1 MKTKDSNLKNSLLL
15 VFFTVTLVIQIL
27 FLIPMVVINL
37 KMLYMTAPTLAI
49 SSMLSEGLLFVLLL
63 VGVAYSLDKYREK

>member
-1 MKTKDSNLKNSLLL
+1 MKKKDSNLKYSFLL
-15 VFFTVTLVIQIL
+15 VFFTVALVIQIL

-37 KMLYMTAPTLAI
+37 KMLYMVAPTLAI

-63 VGVAYSLDKYREK
+63 VGVAYSLDKYRGK